1 MMISLAKPVLNFV
14 LQRPALCAAFLF
26 GTGAI
31 LALLGWHFIDAM
43 TDLKVKDWVEI
54 QFRD

>member
-1 MMISLAKPVLNFV
+1 MISLPKPVLNFV
-14 LQRPALCAAFLF
+14 LQRPALVAAFLF
-26 GTGAI
+26 STVAI

-43 TDLKVKDWVEI
+43 SDLKVKDWMEI